1 MEKKI
6 NKKPK
11 FPEHQEHRCRDK
23 DCKFCSENELIDG
36 IVKKIKHLEFMIEKL
51 GIELEK
57 RIKRIEDFAKDSLNE
72 Q

>member
-51 GIELEK
+51 IDAGIELEK
-57 RIKRIEDFAKDSLNE
+57 RIKRIEDSLKIV
-72 Q
+72 